1 MKQIRM
7 IGILGGM
14 GPEATA
20 EFYKRILKLCQIE
33 HGAVQDKDYPQVA
46 IYSMAPKG
54 SDESGIAN
62 RKLLLTE
69 FIDGIIRLTVSGCD
83 FVVLPCNTAHTF
95 LDELKTHVKIPLISM
110 TEKTVERIKR
120 SGVRTIG
127 LLSSEDSYKEEVYAA
142 ALKKA
147 GIKLIVPSEKEKKRV
162 TDVILHAM
170 GGKIVKEDKN
180 VLISAIRK
188 MKVEGAEAVIIGCTE
203 LSLVLKAEESPIKA
217 YDTLDIL
224 AEETLKEAY

>member
-1 MKQIRM
+1 MEIEESIIRYSS
-7 IGILGGM
+7 
-14 GPEATA
+14 EN
-20 EFYKRILKLCQIE
+20 EHIE
-33 HGAVQDKDYPQVA
+33 GYLAY
-46 IYSMAPKG
+46 PKG
-54 SDESGIAN
+54 GNRYSGIVLIHEIFGLDN
-62 RKLLLTE
+62 HIKDVTE
-69 FIDGIIRLTVSGCD
+69 RLAREG
-83 FVVLPCNTAHTF
+83 
-95 LDELKTHVKIPLISM
+95 
-110 TEKTVERIKR
+110 
-120 SGVRTIG
+120 
-127 LLSSEDSYKEEVYAA
+127 YAA

-147 GIKLIVPSEKEKKRV
+147 GIKLIAPSEKEKKRV